1 MKKFFSLAA
10 IAVLALASC
19 SNNTLDTSRQKEIS
33 YNAVTAK
40 NGVTR
45 AINDKSYYAPSDPSF
60 GIWGLYQENGAFAT
74 DKGDGVW
81 VGNSASSA
89 TEITYNNS
97 AWRNAANTDYW
108 PLTGSLVFMGYS
120 PYADDAHHTIAA
132 EVSVVSATPAV
143 KITFDDFS
151 SEAGLFTTDLMWSDA
166 VEKSANDTN
175 YDGDGNNT
183 TTYNGVPVVFHHALS
198 QIVVRAKTDID
209 YAAKDYTFTITDI
222 SITADDVADL
232 EVTDSPAGSPTVSWS
247 EPATDATATL
257 LASGTT
263 PLTTSF
269 AAQGDS
275 IVVIP
280 QTLTAGQDIMTITY
294 EVEHNSLT
302 TSKTVTINLTGGT
315 DATLSSLAH
324 NTKYNLNLIFSLTE
338 IKYSPDVTPWTPAN
352 STYNVPAN

>member
-1 MKKFFSLAA
+1 MKKFFILAA
-10 IAVLALASC
+10 AAVVALAGC
-19 SNNTLDTSRQKEIS
+19 SNNQLETSKKEIS

-45 AINDKSYYAPSDPSF
+45 AINDKSFYAPTDPTF

-81 VGNSASSA
+81 VGTDASTAAAIS
-89 TEITYNNS
+89 YSDN

-108 PLTGSLVFMGYS
+108 PLTGSLVFMGYT
-120 PYADDAHHTIAA
+120 PYTDDGGNDIAA
-132 EVSVVSATPAV
+132 AVSVVAATPAV

-151 SEAGLFTTDLMWSDA
+151 SEDGLFTTDLMWSDA
-166 VEKSANDTN
+166 VEASSNTTN
-175 YDGDGNNT
+175 YDPDGVPT